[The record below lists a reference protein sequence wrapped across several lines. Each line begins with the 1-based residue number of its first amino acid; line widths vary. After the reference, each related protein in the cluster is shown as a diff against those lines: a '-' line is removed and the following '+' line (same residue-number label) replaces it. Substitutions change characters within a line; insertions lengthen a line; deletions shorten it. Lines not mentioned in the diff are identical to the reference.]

1 MCRPRDIPSIGGI
14 PWRDIIG
21 MRNMLIHGYD
31 IVDLDI
37 LWHTVDE
44 DRPALIAIIEP
55 LIENGDG
62 A

>member
-1 MCRPRDIPSIGGI
+1 
-14 PWRDIIG
+14 
-21 MRNMLIHGYD
+21 MLIHGYD